1 MHTHSLTHTHT
12 QCSYVNENLYA
23 IGLGMQATNAEA
35 PAGLGVPSDVDEGM
49 CITIGRWFIIVG
61 VSLSEQHTA
70 GFTSSLLQSDL
81 ALSTYKLGSHLS
93 IQLQGNYYG
102 YTGMG

>member
-1 MHTHSLTHTHT
+1 
-12 QCSYVNENLYA
+12 
-23 IGLGMQATNAEA
+23 MQATNAEA
-35 PAGLGVPSDVDEGM
+35 PAGSGVPSDVDEGM
-49 CITIGRWFIIVG
+49 CITREIVHHCG

-70 GFTSSLLQSDL
+70 GFTTSLLQSDL
-81 ALSTYKLGSHLS
+81 ALSTYKLGSYLS